1 MTEERIVELGAVWDR
16 VRTRLRT
23 IALVVG
29 AATALTAGVAMLL
42 PQWYRATASLLPP
55 SEEESGFGIANLLK
69 GIGVPGVKVPTQ
81 ATPADVFVAVLSSR
95 RVNEEVV
102 RRFELQKRYRR
113 KLMEDALRELRRHA
127 GFSVNEA
134 GVISIAVEDRDP
146 KRAADM
152 ANAYVEILDRFNRD
166 VRMTK
171 GRRTRAFVEQ
181 RLAETRGELQ
191 TAEQRLA
198 AYQARHKTLPLS
210 PEMASSVESAARL
223 YAERSA
229 LQVRLAVAES
239 YSRGASA
246 ETAPLREQM
255 AAIDR
260 QLQAMPATGLD
271 AARLLRDVKT
281 LEALF
286 VLLTG
291 QREEA
296 RINEARNVAT
306 VEVLDP
312 ATPPERRARPKRGLM
327 VAGAFAASLM
337 LAVAWAAVQADRPAA
352 RG

>member
-1 MTEERIVELGAVWDR
+1 MTEERTVELAAVWDR
-16 VRTRLRT
+16 VRSHART

-29 AATALTAGVAMLL
+29 AATVLTGAVAFVL

-81 ATPADVFVAVLSSR
+81 AAPADVFVAVLSSR
-95 RVNEEVV
+95 RVNEEIVKRFDLQ
-102 RRFELQKRYRR
+102 RRYKRR
-113 KLMEDALRELRRHA
+113 LMDDALRELRRHA
-127 GFSVNEA
+127 GFSVSEA
-134 GVISIAVEDRDP
+134 GVIFIAVEDRDP
-146 KRAADM
+146 RRAAEM

-171 GRRTRAFVEQ
+171 GRRTRNFVEQ

-191 TAEQRLA
+191 KAEQALA
-198 AYQARHKTLPLS
+198 AYQAKHKTLPLS
-210 PEMASSVESAARL
+210 PEMVSSVEAAARL

-229 LQVRLAVAES
+229 LQVRLGVAES

-255 AAIDR
+255 TAIDR

-306 VEVLDP
+306 VEVLDA
-312 ATPPERRARPKRGLM
+312 ATPPERRARPKRGFM
-327 VAGAFAASLM
+327 VAGAFAASLL
-337 LAVAWAAVQADRPAA
+337 LAVGWAAMQPDRTAA